1 MSTVIATVEGI
12 DVDGDERGVPPV
24 TPADADDRMLSFD
37 AIFTRYH
44 RAIYAYLLGMVGEVE
59 QAQDLTQD
67 TFLKVYTALART
79 PDPALPAWLYRIATN
94 TARDALRRR
103 RRLTWLPFTPGDEER
118 WPDPAPDLPTRC
130 AAREAVEAVLAQLSP
145 RERACLLLRA
155 RDGLT
160 LEEIAQALGL
170 SLGAAKMTLHRAKE
184 RFRAAYAD
192 TPPAA
197 PPWSL
202 SSHPPVAR
210 PQDREVATTPWRV
223 RDSPKT

>member
-1 MSTVIATVEGI
+1 MMWRMGAQGHTREGA
-12 DVDGDERGVPPV
+12 VTAAWESCGVDERGTVSAAPV
-24 TPADADDRMLSFD
+24 GIDDRALSFD

-44 RAIYAYLLGMVGEVE
+44 RAIYAYLLSMVGDVE

-94 TARDALRRR
+94 TALDALRRR
-103 RRLTWLPFTPGDEER
+103 RRLTWLPFTPDDEAR
-118 WPDPAPDLPTRC
+118 WAAPGADLPTRC
-130 AAREAVEAVLAQLSP
+130 AAREAVDAALAQLSP

-170 SLGAAKMTLHRAKE
+170 STGAAKMTLYRAKE

-192 TPPAA
+192 RPPCPA
-197 PPWSL
+197 L
-202 SSHPPVAR
+202 
-210 PQDREVATTPWRV
+210 
-223 RDSPKT
+223 

>member
-160 LEEIAQALGL
+160 LEEVAQALGL

-184 RFRAAYAD
+184 RCRAAYAD

-197 PPWSL
+197 LVPEQPSPCRAPAGQGGGDHAL
-202 SSHPPVAR
+202 AR
-210 PQDREVATTPWRV
+210 ER
-223 RDSPKT
+223 